1 MKRLEI
7 QEALETADIKQKSII
22 EQQKN
27 KLDTESKMK
36 AYDMA
41 LKESRQRHQ
50 MSIEDKKLENSR
62 KWFWQT

>member
-1 MKRLEI
+1 LP
-7 QEALETADIKQKSII
+7 
-22 EQQKN
+22 QQKN
-27 KLDTESKMK
+27 KVDTESKMK